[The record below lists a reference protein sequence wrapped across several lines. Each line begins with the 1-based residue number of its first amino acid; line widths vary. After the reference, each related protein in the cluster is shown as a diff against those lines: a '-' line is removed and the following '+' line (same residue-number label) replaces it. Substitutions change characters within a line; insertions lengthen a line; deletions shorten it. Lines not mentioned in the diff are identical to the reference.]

1 MSWNY
6 HVPLRKAANIRRAIS
21 EIASI
26 PEDIP
31 VKYASSAPRPF
42 FPTKHALEVGIP
54 GDDAGCVEA
63 VTLCDQG
70 TPALV
75 RRREAAVLE
84 KTKRG
89 DPIIT
94 LYAKS
99 CEQTDKFDLTGKVD
113 EMYRF
118 SLYRWPP
125 SWRPA
130 YRLQLAQRRAKEIQN
145 GAKVKR
151 RQPPVSVQQT
161 AVRLTSFT

>member
-6 HVPLRKAANIRRAIS
+6 NVPPRKAANIRKAIN
-21 EIASI
+21 EIAPI

-31 VKYASSAPRPF
+31 VRYASIGRDF
-42 FPTKHALEVGIP
+42 FPTMHARENGVAAS
-54 GDDAGCVEA
+54 DSGCVEA
-63 VTLCDQG
+63 LTLRDIG

-89 DPIIT
+89 QPIIKV
-94 LYAKS
+94 YAKN
-99 CEQTDKFDLTGKVD
+99 CQQTDKFDLTGIVD

-118 SLYRWPP
+118 ALYRWPR
-125 SWRPA
+125 SWRPE
-130 YRLQLAQRRAKEIQN
+130 YRQRLARRRAEEIKN
-145 GAKVKR
+145 GAKVKH
-151 RQPPVSVQQT
+151 RQSPRSVQQT

>member
-6 HVPLRKAANIRRAIS
+6 NVPARKAANIRKAIS

-26 PEDIP
+26 SEDVP

-70 TPALV
+70 TPALI

-89 DPIIT
+89 EPIII
-94 LYAKS
+94 LYSKS
-99 CEQTDKFDLTGKVD
+99 CEQTDKFDVSGKVD

-118 SLYRWPP
+118 SLYRWPR

-130 YRLQLAQRRAKEIQN
+130 YRQQLAQRRREEIKN
-145 GAKVKR
+145 GAKIKH
-151 RQPPVSVQQT
+151 RQTPASVQQT